1 MTLQGY
7 DAASP
12 TNLMALTPGS
22 HIGPYE
28 IAEPIGAGGMGE
40 VFRARDVNLGR
51 AAAIKVLPASLAGDP
66 ERMARFEREAQ
77 TLASL
82 NHPNIAQIFG
92 FEKGEGQFRAIAME
106 FVEGPTLAD
115 RIGGVPVP
123 LDDAIPIA
131 AQIADALESAH
142 DHGVIHRD
150 LKPLNIKVRPDG
162 AVKVLDFGLAKAIL
176 PSTDSSGALSHSP
189 TITTPAMTHAG
200 VVLGTASYM
209 SPEQAKG
216 RVVDRRTDIWAFGCV
231 LFEMLTGRRA
241 FAGDDVSEVLVSI
254 LRDEPKWS
262 LLPADTPP
270 HVRALLHRCLEK
282 DPKKR
287 LPHIGVARL
296 DLIAPPPTASA
307 APERSAVLW
316 RVVAAVA
323 VVTAIGVPAWMQ
335 LTRPPTPPALPTRL
349 RVELAGAGTATLA
362 GAVAISPDGRTLAFV
377 GRPSGNFGASLYV
390 RYLDRLDAQPLA
402 GTDVAAMPFF
412 SPDGRW
418 IAFFSGTVLK
428 KVAVS
433 GGAVVTLSDAGSPRG
448 GWWGEDDVI
457 VFASATGL
465 YRVAGGGGT
474 PQQIAAAEPAK
485 TPLLPQV
492 LPRRRGIL
500 YTEAANSDP
509 ASGTIVFRDLAG
521 GSRKEVIQ
529 GGRSPRYLASG
540 HLTFVRSGS
549 LFAVPF
555 DLDALQVT
563 GEAVPVVEGLFQ
575 TAILG
580 IPNAAIAANGT
591 LVYEPSGTG
600 TTPQA
605 PLMWLRQTGALL
617 PLRTTP
623 ASFTHPRFSPD
634 GRRVAMV
641 IADGRQTDIWV
652 YDWAR
657 DILTRVTTDPATDL
671 SPVWTPDGTGI
682 VFGSNRNSA
691 AANLY
696 WQRADGTGGAQRL
709 TTTNI
714 AQLPDS
720 FAPDGRNLIFHAGD
734 PATTRQMLG
743 ILAIESVTLE
753 GIKAGETTT
762 LVGGAFLKANAR
774 ISPDGKWVAYAANDT
789 GTWEIYVQPFPGAGQ
804 RVQVSNGGGN
814 VVMWS
819 PKQKELYF
827 TSAGQGRL
835 MAVAFET
842 KGDAFIPEKPR
853 PWSEAVFAATA
864 PFSIYGPSYDIH
876 PDGERFAVTP
886 PAAVADPSGR
896 SGQVLLYFNLF
907 DELRRVAPLK

>member
-1 MTLQGY
+1 M
-7 DAASP
+7 
-12 TNLMALTPGS
+12 
-22 HIGPYE
+22 
-28 IAEPIGAGGMGE
+28 
-40 VFRARDVNLGR
+40 
-51 AAAIKVLPASLAGDP
+51 
-66 ERMARFEREAQ
+66 
-77 TLASL
+77 
-82 NHPNIAQIFG
+82 
-92 FEKGEGQFRAIAME
+92 
-106 FVEGPTLAD
+106 
-115 RIGGVPVP
+115 
-123 LDDAIPIA
+123 
-131 AQIADALESAH
+131 
-142 DHGVIHRD
+142 
-150 LKPLNIKVRPDG
+150 RPDG

-176 PSTDSSGALSHSP
+176 PSTDSSSGALSHSP

-262 LLPADTPP
+262 LLPSDTPP

-282 DPKKR
+282 DPRKR

-296 DLIAPPPTASA
+296 DLIAPPQAPAASA
-307 APERSAVLW
+307 PSEKSAALW
-316 RVVAAVA
+316 RFVAAVA
-323 VVTAIGVPAWMQ
+323 VVAAIGVPAWMQ
-335 LTRPPTPPALPTRL
+335 FGRPPAAPALPTRL
-349 RVELAGAGTATLA
+349 RAELAGAGTATLA
-362 GAVAISPDGRTLAFV
+362 GAVAISPDGRTLAFI
-377 GRPSGNFGASLYV
+377 GRPSSNVVGASLYV
-390 RYLDRLDAQPLA
+390 RSLDRLDAQQLA
-402 GTDVAAMPFF
+402 GTDAAGMPFF

-433 GGAVVTLSDAGSPRG
+433 GGSVVTLCDARSPRG
-448 GWWGEDDVI
+448 GWWGEDDAI

-465 YRVAGGGGT
+465 YRVAGSGGT
-474 PQQIAAAEPAK
+474 PQQIAEAEPAK

-492 LPRRRGIL
+492 LPRGRGIL

-509 ASGTIVFRDLAG
+509 AGGTIVLRDLAG

-529 GGRSPRYLASG
+529 GGRSPRYVASG

-555 DLDALQVT
+555 DLDALQVK

-575 TAILG
+575 TSILG
-580 IPNAAIAANGT
+580 IPNAAIAENGT
-591 LVYEPSGTG
+591 FVYEPSGTG
-600 TTPQA
+600 TTQQA
-605 PLMWLRQTGALL
+605 TLMWLRRTGALM

-623 ASFTHPRFSPD
+623 AEFTHPRFSPD

-657 DILTRVTTDPATDL
+657 DILTRVTTDPGLDL

-696 WQRADGTGGAQRL
+696 WQRADGTGNAQRL
-709 TTTNI
+709 TTTDI
-714 AQLPDS
+714 AQLPDG
-720 FAPDGRNLIFHAGD
+720 FAPDGRSLIFHAGD

-743 ILAIESVTLE
+743 ILAIESVRLE
-753 GIKAGETTT
+753 GIKPAETST

-814 VVMWS
+814 VVVWS
-819 PKQKELYF
+819 PKQNDLYF
-827 TSAGQGRL
+827 TGGGQGRM
-835 MAVAFET
+835 MAVAFAT
-842 KGDAFIPEKPR
+842 KDDAFIPEKPR
-853 PWSEAVFAATA
+853 PWSEAAFAATA
-864 PFSIYGPSYDIH
+864 PFSIYGPSFDIH
-876 PDGERFAVTP
+876 PDGERFAVSP
-886 PAAVADPSGR
+886 PAAVANASGR
-896 SGQVLLYFNLF
+896 SGQVSLYFNLF
-907 DELRRVAPLK
+907 DELRRVAPVK